1 MTQAPPEG
9 RDVRRPLRL
18 WPGVAASV
26 LLILVRFLL
35 PAVAPEAEIAGMD
48 APLVAVLGG
57 LLLSL
62 IVALWWL
69 FFSRA
74 PWPERLGA
82 LALIVVAVVAMKPLM
97 HMSIQNGMMGMM
109 FFIYATPPTIAL
121 ALVAWAVASR
131 GWNDGP
137 RRFAM
142 VVAILLGCGVWSL
155 FRTNGVFGGVSDLQW
170 RWTPTAEERLLAQA
184 GNDPAPI
191 APVRPPTDALT
202 PVIDASPASQ
212 PTPASTSTGAASQKS
227 AAADTRATPGAPV
240 STAAVVKADLQ
251 GAPEAEWPGFRGANR
266 DSVIR
271 GIKIETDWAAKPPA
285 ELWRRPI
292 GPGWSS
298 FAVQGD
304 LIYTQ
309 EQRGDD
315 EVVACYSR
323 SSGKPVWLHRDAAR
337 FWESNAGAGPR
348 GTPTLSHGRVYAF
361 GATGIVNVLDAV
373 SGKLLWSHNAATD
386 LGVKVPVWG
395 FASSPVVTDGVVIV
409 APSGGLIAYD
419 AHSGA
424 KRWSQPSRGGSYSS
438 PHLMTVEG
446 IPQVLLLS
454 GFGATSVAPGDGKVL
469 WEHAWDG
476 GAIVQPAVTPDGGV
490 VINALAGAGGQGTRR
505 LAVARGV
512 SGWTVQERWTSIGLK
527 PYFNDFVLHKGHA
540 FGFDGAILSCIDLET
555 GTRKWKG
562 GRYGNGQ
569 LLLLADQDLLLVLSE
584 KGELALVNAASDAFT
599 EVARFK
605 ALEVKTWNHP
615 VLVGDMLL
623 VRNSEE
629 MAAFRVS
636 IATAR

>member
-1 MTQAPPEG
+1 MTQAPSEG
-9 RDVRRPLRL
+9 RAAPRPLRL
-18 WPGVAASV
+18 WPGIAAAV
-26 LLILVRFLL
+26 LLFLVRFAL
-35 PAVAPEAEIAGMD
+35 PALAPEAEIAGME
-48 APLVAVLGG
+48 APMVAVIGG

-62 IVALWWL
+62 VIVLWWL

-74 PWPERLGA
+74 PWSERLGA
-82 LALIVVAVVAMKPLM
+82 LALIVVAVAAMKPLM
-97 HMSIQNGMMGMM
+97 HVSIQNGMMGMM
-109 FFIYATPPTIAL
+109 FFIYATPPTVAL

-131 GWNDGP
+131 GLSEGP
-137 RRFAM
+137 RRVAL

-155 FRTNGVFGGVSDLQW
+155 YRTNGVFAGVSDLQW

-184 GNDPAPI
+184 GKDPAPI
-191 APVRPPTDALT
+191 APLPPATESLT
-202 PVIDASPASQ
+202 PVLGASPAGQ
-212 PTPASTSTGAASQKS
+212 PTPLPSAKVALAS
-227 AAADTRATPGAPV
+227 PV
-240 STAAVVKADLQ
+240 PAAVAPKTDLPSE
-251 GAPEAEWPGFRGANR
+251 PEGEWPGFRGPNR

-271 GIKIETDWAAKPPA
+271 GVKIETDWAARPPV

-348 GTPTLSHGRVYAF
+348 GTPTLSRGRVYTF
-361 GATGIVNVLDAV
+361 GATGIVNVLDAK
-373 SGKLLWSHNAATD
+373 SGKLVWSHNAATEMQ
-386 LGVKVPVWG
+386 VKVPIWG
-395 FASSPVVTDGVVIV
+395 FASSPAVTEGVVIV
-409 APSGGLIAYD
+409 APSGALIAYD
-419 AHSGA
+419 AQTGVR
-424 KRWSQPSRGGSYSS
+424 RWSHPSRGGSYSS

-446 IPQVLLLS
+446 VPQVLLLS

-476 GAIVQPAVTPDGGV
+476 GAIVQPAVTSDGGV

-505 LAVARGV
+505 LEVARAA

-555 GTRKWKG
+555 GARKWKG

-569 LLLLADQDLLLVLSE
+569 LLLLADQDILLVLSE
-584 KGELALVNAASDAFT
+584 KGELALVNASSDTFT
-599 EVARFK
+599 EIARFK
-605 ALEVKTWNHP
+605 ALEGKTWNHP
-615 VLVGDMLL
+615 VLVGDTLL
-623 VRNSEE
+623 VRNGEE
-629 MAAFRVS
+629 MAAFRVA
-636 IATAR
+636 ITPGR